1 MTPRWPD
8 SDGTTSRDTAMLAE
22 VMRALKGELNPELG
36 QPELTPAEV
45 EDFVSHAVASV
56 HRLDGLS
63 VPQGGIAPVL
73 GAGVLQELI
82 RQRRGGMSRVPAEP
96 QRVDTKR

>member
-8 SDGTTSRDTAMLAE
+8 SDGATSRDTAMLAE
-22 VMRALKGELNPELG
+22 IMRALKGELNPEMG

-45 EDFVSHAVASV
+45 EDFVSHAIAGV
-56 HRLDGLS
+56 HKLDGLTI
-63 VPQGGIAPVL
+63 PQGGIAPVL

-82 RQRRGGMSRVPAEP
+82 RQRRGGLNRVPAEP
-96 QRVDTKR
+96 QKVDTKR